1 MEEFKE
7 IIMEKNN
14 NLMSGKGEK
23 GEWKTING
31 AHVYVE
37 DGQSVEEAMNKQFNK
52 KDNGKRWNETG
63 LHNSEKQP
71 SKSHTLSDSDKTIV
85 DDAIYWAQKEGKGN
99 VKGAMEQ
106 LEADMAGFLSYGEKG
121 NYEAVR
127 DYMREKL
134 GDSDSSDKVA
144 ASIDQD
150 KIRDDKY
157 TTGNPDNINKQSSTA
172 EIENTLK
179 GYKGSG
185 SVDLVLPGGKW
196 AQIRPQKDGTY
207 LVRSNKGSKYVGTV
221 DEAKKA
227 VAGDFVSPEQAKAY
241 ATGGGHLSENGGY
254 QGVSN
259 VDSAPKFEYKSTASE
274 YSKGAKFTNPAGVE
288 FEVVD
293 TSTNKQG
300 VEYVKL
306 KDASGEFEIEK
317 AQLDRL
323 GWLSKFSK

>member
-1 MEEFKE
+1 MQLLKELQNKTNLEEFKE

-31 AHVYVE
+31 AHVYIE
-37 DGQSVEEAMNKQFNK
+37 DGQSVEDAMNKQFSKGGGSKASDNDRLK
-52 KDNGKRWNETG
+52 KILSERGQSEDADFAKDTDYFGYGSLDELEKA
-63 LHNSEKQP
+63 HN
-71 SKSHTLSDSDKTIV
+71 
-85 DDAIYWAQKEGKGN
+85 
-99 VKGAMEQ
+99 
-106 LEADMAGFLSYGEKG
+106 AGYKK
-121 NYEAVR
+121 A
-127 DYMREKL
+127 
-134 GDSDSSDKVA
+134 
-144 ASIDQD
+144 IDQN
-150 KIRDDKY
+150 KARDDRY
-157 TTGNPDNINKQSSTA
+157 TTGNPDNINKQSSVA
-172 EIENTLK
+172 DIEKTLK
-179 GYKGSG
+179 DYKGSG

-196 AQIRPQKDGTY
+196 AQVRPQKDGTY
-207 LVRSNKGSKYVGTV
+207 LVRTNKGSKYVETA

-227 VAGDFVSPEQAKAY
+227 VAGDFISPEKVKAY

-274 YSKGAKFTNPAGVE
+274 YAKGAKFTNPAGVE

>member
-1 MEEFKE
+1 
-7 IIMEKNN
+7 MEKNN
-14 NLMSGKGEK
+14 NLMSGTGEK

-31 AHVYVE
+31 AHVYIE
-37 DGQSVEEAMNKQFNK
+37 DGQSVKDAMNKQFNK
-52 KDNGKRWNETG
+52 GGGSKASDNDRLNKILSERGQSEDADFAKDTG
-63 LHNSEKQP
+63 YFGYGSL
-71 SKSHTLSDSDKTIV
+71 D
-85 DDAIYWAQKEGKGN
+85 
-99 VKGAMEQ
+99 Q
-106 LEADMAGFLSYGEKG
+106 LEKAHNAGYK
-121 NYEAVR
+121 
-127 DYMREKL
+127 
-134 GDSDSSDKVA
+134 
-144 ASIDQD
+144 IDQN
-150 KIRDDKY
+150 KARDDKY
-157 TTGNPDNINKQSSTA
+157 TVGNSDNINKSSTAA
-172 EIENTLK
+172 EIENNLK
-179 GYKGSG
+179 SYKGSG
-185 SVDLVLPGGKW
+185 SVDLVMPGGKW

-207 LVRSNKGSKYVGTV
+207 LVKSNKGSKYFGTV

-259 VDSAPKFEYKSTASE
+259 ADSVPKFEYKSTASE

-323 GWLSKFSK
+323 GWLSKFGK

>member
-85 DDAIYWAQKEGKGN
+85 DDAIYWAKKEGKGN

-134 GDSDSSDKVA
+134 GDGDSSDKVA

-157 TTGNPDNINKQSSTA
+157 TTGNPDNINKQSSAA

-227 VAGDFVSPEQAKAY
+227 VAGDFGSTENKVQEPKKDWSGVKTIKQAKKLDPDIVEKKLASNIIFSY
-241 ATGGGHLSENGGY
+241 GDLNISDDELADK
-254 QGVSN
+254 VSN
-259 VDSAPKFEYKSTASE
+259 LTMSKEEFDSEKVKQFIKNNRKAGRKIFTSYQDISE
-274 YSKGAKFTNPAGVE
+274 SFK
-288 FEVVD
+288 
-293 TSTNKQG
+293 
-300 VEYVKL
+300 
-306 KDASGEFEIEK
+306 
-317 AQLDRL
+317 
-323 GWLSKFSK
+323 